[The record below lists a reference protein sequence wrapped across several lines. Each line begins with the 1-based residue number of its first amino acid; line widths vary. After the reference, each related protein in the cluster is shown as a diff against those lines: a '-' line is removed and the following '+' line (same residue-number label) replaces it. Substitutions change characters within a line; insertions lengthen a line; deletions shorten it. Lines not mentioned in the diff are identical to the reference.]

1 MIQGS
6 NMPDNKGMRKG
17 ISLVEML
24 VAIVL
29 FGVIASIGYKY
40 YKNFYDT
47 SLAAKKARVSALV
60 DQATQL
66 SNAYDIYVMQTGS
79 APTVIANLSADT
91 VKILTQTPPLMSEVT
106 TVGWSIDTTTDFN
119 GATADVSFSY
129 PIDGGTSVSDRRDYC
144 NILNNIADT
153 TWSLESLDAAIEL
166 APAMYTAGFTTFQCS
181 KTAADTYFFKFIKE
195 IN

>member
-106 TVGWSIDTTTDFN
+106 TVGWSIDTTTVFN
-119 GATADVSFSY
+119 GVTADVSFSY
-129 PIDGGTSVSDRRDYC
+129 PIDVGSVSDRRDYC

-153 TWSLESLDAAIEL
+153 TWSLESLDAAIL
-166 APAMYTAGFTTFQCS
+166 SAADMFTAGFTTFQCS

>member
-1 MIQGS
+1 
-6 NMPDNKGMRKG
+6 
-17 ISLVEML
+17 ML

-79 APTVIANLSADT
+79 APTIIGNLSADT
-91 VKILTQTPPLMSEVT
+91 VKILTQTPPFMSEVT
-106 TVGWSIDTTTDFN
+106 TIGWSIDTITVFN
-119 GATADVSFSY
+119 GVTADVSFSY
-129 PIDGGTSVSDRRDYC
+129 PIDVGSVSDRRDYC

-153 TWSLESLDAAIEL
+153 TWSLESLDAAIL
-166 APAMYTAGFTTFQCS
+166 SAADMFTAGFTTFQCS